1 MIIGHGVDI
10 VETARIERMLGDH
23 PERFLERV
31 FTPGEQSDSSSSKR
45 QQEHLAARFAAKEA
59 ALKAL
64 GTGWSQGIGWTDIE
78 VVRAE
83 NGKPSLHVT
92 GRAAEIAGELG
103 IERWHVSLSHIEQCA
118 IASVIAE
125 GTHTP

>member
-10 VETARIERMLGDH
+10 VETARIERLLGDH

-31 FTPGEQSDSSSSKR
+31 FTSDEQRDSQSSKR
-45 QQEHLAARFAAKEA
+45 QHEHLAARFAAKEA

-78 VVRAE
+78 VDRAE
-83 NGKPSLHVT
+83 NGKPSLRVT
-92 GRAAEIAGELG
+92 GRAAQIAGGMG
-103 IERWHVSLSHIEQCA
+103 IVRWHVSLSHTEAIA

-125 GTHTP
+125 GD

>member
-10 VETARIERMLGDH
+10 VETSRIERLLGDH

-31 FTPGEQSDSSSSKR
+31 FTPGEQRDSESSKR
-45 QQEHLAARFAAKEA
+45 LHEHLAARFAAKEA
-59 ALKAL
+59 AFKAL

-78 VVRAE
+78 VIRAE
-83 NGKPSLHVT
+83 NGKPSLSIT
-92 GRAAEIAGELG
+92 GRAAEIAHDMG
-103 IERWHVSLSHIEQCA
+103 ITRWHVSLSHISDCA

-125 GTHTP
+125 GA

>member
-10 VETARIERMLGDH
+10 VETSRIEKLMGEH

-31 FTPGEQSDSSSSKR
+31 FTAGEQADSDSPKR
-45 QQEHLAARFAAKEA
+45 QHEHLAARFAAKEA

-83 NGKPSLHVT
+83 NGKPSLCVT
-92 GRAAEIAGELG
+92 GRAAEIAADLG
-103 IERWHVSLSHIEQCA
+103 IQSWFVSLSHISDCA

-125 GTHTP
+125 GA

>member
-10 VETARIERMLGDH
+10 VETSRIEQLLGDH

-31 FTPGEQSDSSSSKR
+31 FTPGEQADSESNKR
-45 QQEHLAARFAAKEA
+45 QLEHLAARFAAKEA

-78 VVRAE
+78 VVRAD
-83 NGKPSLHVT
+83 NGKPSLNIT
-92 GRAAEIAGELG
+92 GRAAEIATDLG
-103 IERWHVSLSHIEQCA
+103 ITSWHISLSHISTHA

-125 GTHTP
+125 GA

>member
-10 VETARIERMLGDH
+10 VETSRIEQLLGDH

-31 FTPGEQSDSSSSKR
+31 FTPGEQADSESNKR
-45 QQEHLAARFAAKEA
+45 QLEHLAARFAAKEA

-78 VVRAE
+78 VVRAD
-83 NGKPSLHVT
+83 NGKPSLNIT
-92 GRAAEIAGELG
+92 GRAAEIAADLG
-103 IERWHVSLSHIEQCA
+103 ITSWHISLSHISTHA

-125 GTHTP
+125 GA

>member
-10 VETARIERMLGDH
+10 VETARIKQMLGDH
-23 PERFLERV
+23 PERFLERC
-31 FTPGEQSDSSSSKR
+31 FTAGEQEDSKSSRR
-45 QQEHLAARFAAKEA
+45 QLEHLAARFAAKEA
-59 ALKAL
+59 VLKAL

-83 NGKPSLHVT
+83 NGKPSLCIT
-92 GRAAEIAGELG
+92 GRAREIAAELG
-103 IERWHVSLSHIEQCA
+103 ITAWHLSMSHISSTA

-125 GTHTP
+125 GA

>member
-10 VETARIERMLGDH
+10 VETARIKQMLGEH
-23 PERFLERV
+23 PERFLERC
-31 FTPGEQSDSSSSKR
+31 FTPGEQADSKSSRR
-45 QQEHLAARFAAKEA
+45 QLEHLAARFAAKEA

-78 VVRAE
+78 IVRAE
-83 NGKPSLHVT
+83 TGKPSLSIT
-92 GRAAEIAGELG
+92 GRAAEIANELG
-103 IERWHVSLSHIEQCA
+103 IKVWHLSMSHIASTA

-125 GTHTP
+125 GD

>member
-10 VETARIERMLGDH
+10 VETARIDRLLGDH

-31 FTPGEQSDSSSSKR
+31 FTAGEQRDCQSSKR
-45 QQEHLAARFAAKEA
+45 PHEHLAARFAAKEA

-78 VVRAE
+78 VVRAD
-83 NGKPSLHVT
+83 NGKPSLRVT
-92 GRAAEIAGELG
+92 GRAGEIATELG
-103 IERWHVSLSHIEQCA
+103 IKRWHVSLSHIETSA

-125 GTHTP
+125 GA